1 MSKTAKNKKSPLK
14 TPSYTRSS
22 ISRYQKTSVKRVS
35 LVFYTDQDLALINKL
50 ESIVNMSGYI
60 KGLIQSDIDN
70 HPSEP
75 LSLDK
80 SSTPPRYN
88 KADKRRVS
96 FLVNLT
102 SEAHLLTRIE
112 AQSNRSAY
120 IKQLIG
126 IDVTDI

>member
-80 SSTPPRYN
+80 S
-88 KADKRRVS
+88 
-96 FLVNLT
+96 
-102 SEAHLLTRIE
+102 
-112 AQSNRSAY
+112 
-120 IKQLIG
+120 
-126 IDVTDI
+126 